1 MLLGV
6 FKTVFSKAR
15 YTRLALLSA
24 VVVFTLALWLPNFS
38 FVMSYLTSSGS
49 VWQKF
54 QFIWSFYG
62 SIQTNHTFY
71 SATIAILIA
80 ALSGINIALLAYY
93 TRRVKTAAKG
103 FKRLHAGSYTGL
115 IIGFLGVGCVACGS
129 VILTAILATIG
140 AGGLL
145 LALPFKGAELGMIA
159 LGILIWSN
167 YFLAKKI
174 NDPLVCRS

>member
-1 MLLGV
+1 MLHSVL
-6 FKTVFSKAR
+6 KTVFSKAH
-15 YTRLALLSA
+15 YARLALLSA
-24 VVVFTLALWLPNFS
+24 VIVFTLALWLPNFS

-49 VWQKF
+49 VWQKL